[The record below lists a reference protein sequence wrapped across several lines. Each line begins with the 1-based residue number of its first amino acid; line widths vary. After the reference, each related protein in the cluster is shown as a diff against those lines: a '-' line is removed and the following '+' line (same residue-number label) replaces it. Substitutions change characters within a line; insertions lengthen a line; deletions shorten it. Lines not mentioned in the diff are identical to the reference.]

1 MSSKSPRVGS
11 IYGDLTLVASDVQRA
26 CAKTSLIWADD
37 IGDVFASPASETNIS
52 AHNIVG
58 IFTFGASI
66 DDIRDD
72 LQAMR
77 RDRAR
82 HWIVDSP

>member
-1 MSSKSPRVGS
+1 M
-11 IYGDLTLVASDVQRA
+11 LVASDVQRA
-26 CAKTSLIWADD
+26 CARTSLIWADD
-37 IGDVFASPASETNIS
+37 IGDVFASSIKDEHVRPHS
-52 AHNIVG
+52 IVG
-58 IFTFGASI
+58 IFTFGASV

-82 HWIVDSP
+82 HWIVDSV